1 MNRLQY
7 ILLLVLL
14 ALTACGSK
22 DVKTPVEKSESRQA
36 KALLQG
42 VWIDEETEDVMFRAE
57 GDSIFYPDSM
67 SQPAHFMIY
76 GDTLL
81 LGTTSY
87 RIEKQSE
94 NVFWFRNQS
103 GETVKLVKNDN
114 PDVDSIFVRDE
125 TPNVM
130 TYTEVVKRDS
140 VVMYGGQRYHW
151 YIAINPTRYKVPV
164 KSYNAD
170 GIEVVN
176 VYYDNIM
183 HISVFRG
190 AEKLFSTDVRKQL
203 YEGKIPAD
211 FLGQAVLSNMEF
223 NKVDAQGFHFDATV
237 CRPDGASCY
246 RVENIVTL
254 DGRMNTKLIEY

>member
-1 MNRLQY
+1 MTRIRY
-7 ILLLVLL
+7 VIVVALL
-14 ALTACGSK
+14 AMSACDGK
-22 DVKTPVEKSESRQA
+22 DAKSLQEPTESHRA
-36 KALLQG
+36 KLLLQG

-57 GDSIFYPDSM
+57 GDSIYYPDSM
-67 SQPAHFMIY
+67 SQPAHFMVF

-81 LGTTSY
+81 LGTNTY

-94 NVFWFRNQS
+94 HVFWFRNQ
-103 GETVKLVKNDN
+103 GGDIVKLVKNEN
-114 PDVDSIFVRDE
+114 PDVDSTFVRDE

-140 VVMYGGQRYHW
+140 VVMHNGQRYHW

-170 GIEVVN
+170 GVEVVN

-190 AEKLFSTDVRKQL
+190 AEKLFSSDIRKQM
-203 YEGKIPAD
+203 YEGQIPSD
-211 FLGQAVLSNMEF
+211 FLSQAVLSNMEF
-223 NKVDAQGFHFDATV
+223 SKVDAQGFHFDATV

-246 RVENIVTL
+246 RVENLVSL
-254 DGRMNTKLIEY
+254 DGRMNTKLLEH

>member
-1 MNRLQY
+1 MSKIQY
-7 ILLLVLL
+7 VVVVALL
-14 ALTACGSK
+14 ALYACGSK
-22 DVKTPVEKSESRQA
+22 EAKPVQQRTESLQA
-36 KALLQG
+36 KSLLQG

-67 SQPAHFMIY
+67 SQPAHFMIV
-76 GDTLL
+76 GDTLQ
-81 LGTTSY
+81 LGTNTY

-94 NVFWFRNQS
+94 HVFWFVNQS
-103 GETVKLVKNDN
+103 GDIVKLVKNVN
-114 PDVDSIFVRDE
+114 PEIDSSFVHDE

-140 VVMYGGQRYHW
+140 VVMYNGQRYHW

-176 VYYDNIM
+176 IYYDNIM
-183 HISVFRG
+183 HISVFQG
-190 AEKLFSTDVRKQL
+190 AEKLFSSDIRKQM

-223 NKVDAQGFHFDATV
+223 GKVDAQGFHFDATV

-246 RVENIVTL
+246 RVENIVSL
-254 DGRMNTKLIEY
+254 DGRLNTKLIEH